1 MCFKAREVSYLRI
14 FIILY
19 LIIYIL
25 VSITLLWLERNL
37 SNTLKSYFGSKKR
50 DLSDKS
56 NDGDERKKA
65 KESNL
70 DLTLNQDDT
79 DVFSEGIDSLRCAS
93 ILYDRLKN
101 LDKKVDE
108 IHQLSTTMNAA
119 QIKGTQH
126 LKEVN
131 DAITFINKKFEE
143 VNDTVKFINKKFE
156 EVNDAIKFINKKF
169 EEFEADRRQ
178 KEQEIAELKSIINS
192 LNVRLD
198 KADRALDCQEQYSR
212 RNCLLIHNIDEE
224 NQESTDEV
232 VINILKKRNG

>member
-93 ILYDRLKN
+93 ILYDCLNN

-143 VNDTVKFINKKFE
+143 VNDTIKLINKKFE

-178 KEQEIAELKSIINS
+178 KEQEIAEVKSIINS

-212 RNCLLIHNIDEE
+212 KNC
-224 NQESTDEV
+224 
-232 VINILKKRNG
+232 